1 MNIGTP
7 TTIQHKLLVSVGNRP
22 HPKMPPKLMASDI
35 TACFAVTLKTL
46 EVLADNLNT
55 PFLGVILT
63 TIQSLL
69 ENIEVNTTINSTYDS
84 ESQLLF

>member
-1 MNIGTP
+1 
-7 TTIQHKLLVSVGNRP
+7 
-22 HPKMPPKLMASDI
+22 MPPKLTANDI

-55 PFLGVILT
+55 PFLGVIST

-69 ENIEVNTTINSTYDS
+69 DNIGVGPPKQHVITVDLTFHTRPSNKTKMNVPC
-84 ESQLLF
+84 

>member
-1 MNIGTP
+1 MNVGTP
-7 TTIQHKLLVSVGNRP
+7 TTIQHKLLVRQELRA
-22 HPKMPPKLMASDI
+22 PKMPPKLAVSDI

-55 PFLGVILT
+55 PFLGVIST

-69 ENIEVNTTINSTYDS
+69 ENIEVNTTTNST
-84 ESQLLF
+84 